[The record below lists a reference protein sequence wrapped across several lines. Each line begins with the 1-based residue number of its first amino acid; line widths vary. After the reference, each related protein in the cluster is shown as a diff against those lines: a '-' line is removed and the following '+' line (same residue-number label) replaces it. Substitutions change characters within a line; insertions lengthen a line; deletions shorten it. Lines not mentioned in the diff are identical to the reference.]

1 MSPYRAGKVLW
12 EQSVQKTFRG
22 EKGLEGLI
30 RNLKQYESVQSRK
43 GFMGAERTEN
53 LSRRRGLGGLIRNL
67 K

>member
-1 MSPYRAGKVLW
+1 MGAERTENLSRR
-12 EQSVQKTFRG
+12 RG
-22 EKGLEGLI
+22 LGGLI
-30 RNLKQYESVQSRK
+30 RNLKQYEPVQSRK